1 MMIQER
7 KRDTDTAISPTIGV
21 VLMVAITVVIA
32 AVVAT
37 TALGIGSGTGDTT
50 QADIDARMTEDSTY
64 FTGASDI
71 VLTHNSGDEIPVSDV
86 ELQMSMPDGEVTVT
100 NLPVNATALPCP
112 TNDEINEEHAV
123 GADGFLR
130 GGACWNGKF
139 AENPGDDEK
148 TWAPGDR
155 AVLFVRAL
163 KQSDA
168 SPSMEF
174 GDTVEV
180 TVVDEG
186 TESVVGT
193 AEFTVGE

>member
-1 MMIQER
+1 MISER
-7 KRDTDTAISPTIGV
+7 DRGEDTAISPTIGV
-21 VLMVAITVVIA
+21 ILMVAITVVIA

-37 TALGIGSGTGDTT
+37 TALGIGSGTEGTT
-50 QADIDARMTEDSTY
+50 QADIDARMAEDSTY
-64 FTGASDI
+64 FSGASDI
-71 VLTHNSGDEIPVSDV
+71 VLTHNSGDEIPVNDV
-86 ELQMSMPDGEVTVT
+86 ELRMTMPSGEVTVT

-148 TWAPGDR
+148 IWGPGDR
-155 AVLFVRAL
+155 AVVFVRAL

-168 SPSMEF
+168 SPGMEF
-174 GDTVEV
+174 GDTVEI

-186 TESVVGT
+186 TENVVDT